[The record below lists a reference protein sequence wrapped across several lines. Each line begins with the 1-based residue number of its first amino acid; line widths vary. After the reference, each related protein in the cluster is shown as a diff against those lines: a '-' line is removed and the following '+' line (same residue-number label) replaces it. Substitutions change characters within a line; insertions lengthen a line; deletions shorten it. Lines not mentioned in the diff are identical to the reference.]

1 MEQPDND
8 GHPWTFWNDP
18 MITRRALNL
27 LVTIGCLLPIALVIV
42 LGVARL
48 LATMQD
54 TGGAAVLDRIA
65 LGLGMVW
72 GIDLVVLL
80 LALGIRA
87 LDAAGEREE

>member
-1 MEQPDND
+1 
-8 GHPWTFWNDP
+8 

-54 TGGAAVLDRIA
+54 ATGAAVLDRIA
-65 LGLGMVW
+65 LGLGVVW

-80 LALGIRA
+80 LALGIKSLETTA
-87 LDAAGEREE
+87 DQKE